1 MADEADQAQAQI
13 EMSIMTAFQ
22 NRRRSNLKPIG
33 RCWFCE
39 ETLTGALLFCS
50 SECRDDYDRE
60 SAAKARAG
68 TR

>member
-13 EMSIMTAFQ
+13 EMNIVAAFA
-22 NRRRSNLKPIG
+22 NRRRSNLRPIG

-39 ETLTGALLFCS
+39 EELTKTMLFCS

-60 SAAKARAG
+60 QAAKARAG
-68 TR
+68 AR